1 MQTGPSA
8 LNLCVTKTE
17 HTVLYLVRAVIASG
31 PKSLGCAFRCSEP
44 LVSMFSSFF
53 FFLTPSP
60 VLFYFIFSILR
71 PLQASV
77 NGLTSPLL
85 LKQCGVGPFFALCVQ
100 RREHGPQWSTG
111 APGTRADTSGSTRFL
126 STGMSKIM
134 VISFIGRFILTLL

>member
-1 MQTGPSA
+1 MLSVA
-8 LNLCVTKTE
+8 LSPLSLC
-17 HTVLYLVRAVIASG
+17 
-31 PKSLGCAFRCSEP
+31 
-44 LVSMFSSFF
+44 SFYF
-53 FFLTPSP
+53 CPCP
-60 VLFYFIFSILR
+60 RHLFYLLFFSILR
-71 PLQASV
+71 PLRRPV

-134 VISFIGRFILTLL
+134 VISFIRRFILTFFVTSTMLVAVCLLLVLVIGSY